1 MQGPARGPPCGRSFS
16 RIRRRANRVSG
27 LPSCAGRFRVRIRK
41 KPRRWR
47 GWCRESPRILTDLGH
62 VCSLWSFLALHDFEF
77 DFIAFSERLETAS
90 PDRAEMNEHV
100 RSAFPRDEAKSFG
113 VVEPFDRSSDACH

>member
-1 MQGPARGPPCGRSFS
+1 MRGSPRGPPCWRSFS

-27 LPSCAGRFRVRIRK
+27 LPALQAASPGPDKK

-47 GWCRESPRILTDLGH
+47 GWCRKSPRILTDLGH
-62 VCSLWSFLALHDFEF
+62 VCSLWSFLALHDFEL

-90 PDRAEMNEHV
+90 ADRAEMNEHV